1 MERASSRR
9 DRLILEEA
17 AARWWISTKS
27 WFPPHSAQLPPLAW
41 RTVEPC
47 LRKPPIRIRPTPR
60 TLAISTIFGVESTIW
75 IELLSERAS
84 IVVDVGLAKRGDGT
98 PIYAPD
104 RESAVLKKVLALNQ
118 GPLPDRTVEAIWR
131 ELMSGSF
138 RLERPLRI
146 GYLGPEGSFS
156 HLAALRHFG
165 SSTELAPMTS
175 INSVVEEV
183 MTDRADYGLVP
194 YENSIGGSITETL
207 DALAEHEAPVCAESL
222 IAIDQALMANC
233 SPEDI
238 RAVASKP
245 EALAQCGKFLAATL
259 PHVEII
265 ETSSTSAAVMRA
277 STASRTAAVGCRLG
291 GEIHGVKVVFDRI
304 QDRAENITRF
314 LIIGRQ
320 APAATGNDRTTVQFQ
335 TANRPGA
342 LVDVLASFRESGVNL
357 THIDKRPS
365 RLDNWQYTFF
375 TDLEGHRDDAPVAAA
390 IEDARA
396 HCSSYPRA
404 VRVL

>member
-1 MERASSRR
+1 MPEEPTNPDQPNAEEPRNLDDLRVR
-9 DRLILEEA
+9 IDDLDRRLIE
-17 AARWWISTKS
+17 I
-27 WFPPHSAQLPPLAW
+27 
-41 RTVEPC
+41 
-47 LRKPPIRIRPTPR
+47 
-60 TLAISTIFGVESTIW
+60 
-75 IELLSERAS
+75 LSERAR
-84 IVVDVGLAKRGDGT
+84 VVVAVGRAKQGDGT

-104 RESAVLKKVLALNQ
+104 RESAVLKRVLASNQ
-118 GPLPDRTVEAIWR
+118 GPLPERTVEAIWR

-146 GYLGPEGSFS
+146 GYLGPAGSFS

-233 SPEDI
+233 SPDDI

-265 ETSSTSAAVMRA
+265 ETSSTSAAVIRA
-277 STASRTAAVGCRLG
+277 STANRTAAVGCRLG
-291 GEIHGVKVVFDRI
+291 GKIHGVKVVFDRI

-314 LIIGRQ
+314 LVIGRQ

-342 LVDVLASFRESGVNL
+342 LVDVLASFRNSGVNL

-390 IEDARA
+390 IEDART
-396 HCSSYPRA
+396 HCSSLYVRGSYPRA